1 MKTRLF
7 KHDILYEKGEDF
19 FRLRG
24 NCCMILTPNAA
35 IEVCQE
41 AIKQNLWILGV
52 GVGVD
57 AGHWFNPGFR
67 PDSWMSWDRKKHFFI
82 KEN

>member
-1 MKTRLF
+1 
-7 KHDILYEKGEDF
+7 
-19 FRLRG
+19 
-24 NCCMILTPNAA
+24 MILTPNAA

-41 AIKQNLWILGV
+41 AIKQNLWIL